1 MASALRHSASV
12 SAGSGG
18 PAPPMAAPPISASS
32 NPKVP
37 PARLPTARNTRTAS
51 GVTSCPIPSPG
62 STAILWVAM
71 PSFPRS
77 DAAGVLRAL
86 PARQHA
92 VECALVR
99 AGARLDD
106 VGRGALPGDQRAV
119 EIDLHRH
126 LAEGVLAGGRGA
138 DGVIL
143 RAALH
148 AGDRVEGREGGV
160 HRAVAD
166 ARVLVRLAVLLELH
180 RCRRDHARAADDV
193 QVLELVHGV
202 RLRRL
207 VGDDGD
213 QVLVVDLLLA
223 VGEVLESL
231 ERAVEI
237 AGHEVEA
244 EVLEPCRQ
252 RVPPGVLAEDDLVGR
267 PADVLRLHALVGE
280 LVAR

>member
-12 SAGSGG
+12 SGGSGV
-18 PAPPMAAPPISASS
+18 PAASMAAPPISASS
-32 NPKVP
+32 NSSAT

-62 STAILWVAM
+62 STAILYVAM

-77 DAAGVLRAL
+77 DAAGVLRAR
-86 PARQHA
+86 PALQHA
-92 VECALVR
+92 VERAQVR

-126 LAEGVLAGGRGA
+126 LAQGVLAGGRRA

-143 RAALH
+143 QAALH
-148 AGDRVEGREGGV
+148 AGDGIDGREGGV
-160 HRAVAD
+160 HRTVAD

-180 RCRRDHARAADDV
+180 RRRRGHAGAADDV

-202 RLRRL
+202 GLRRL
-207 VGDDGD
+207 IGNDGD

-223 VGEVLESL
+223 VGEVLDPL
-231 ERAVEI
+231 ERKVEN
-237 AGHEVEA
+237 AGGECGAGGA
-244 EVLEPCRQ
+244 ESSRGVGAR
-252 RVPPGVLAEDDLVGR
+252 RVSKSVV
-267 PADVLRLHALVGE
+267 V
-280 LVAR
+280 